1 MTYKNRMNGKLKYI
15 FIISILVSIII
26 MPGCGSDPFIKD
38 STILEYDVASLETI
52 PNNPYFDLKVPTYIT
67 KIDNLYFIVDC
78 YNNQV
83 IYNENLEEPLCYWSV
98 MTSDINMGHTIA
110 SDGTVYLIDDTENNR
125 ILVMEKRKNSSETD
139 VFVPTQEFSQIGTR
153 PHFILYDENTETFY
167 AWSSMTGEM
176 FLFKRKTE
184 DNRVFLSEIRKI
196 EELDG
201 FYVRSFSIIDDM
213 VYFVSGNGNIIVADM
228 DDFSIKQRYA
238 VPDELFGMVQVTK
251 IDDYFYVTVSTDI
264 LCNQEAATIIRTKD
278 LSALALGDYE
288 DVYEHFIG
296 GGTPYCITSFD
307 DHFYLCEHRIP
318 GHSIWQFD
326 VKNSSIQNETTIY

>member
-26 MPGCGSDPFIKD
+26 MTGCGSDPFIKD

-153 PHFILYDENTETFY
+153 PHFILYDENAETFY

-326 VKNSSIQNETTIY
+326 VKNNSIQNETTIY

>member
-26 MPGCGSDPFIKD
+26 MTGCGSDPFIKD
-38 STILEYDVASLETI
+38 STILEYGVASLETI

-326 VKNSSIQNETTIY
+326 VKNNSIQNETTIY

>member
-26 MPGCGSDPFIKD
+26 MTGCGSDPFIKD

-176 FLFKRKTE
+176 FLFKRKNE

-326 VKNSSIQNETTIY
+326 VKNNSIQNETTIY